1 MKFIL
6 KFKVMDTNKKIHCV
20 VCNAEIQGEKETLL
34 DQFQVC
40 PLCQDFLAIN
50 QLQDY
55 PLNDD
60 LGFV

>member
-1 MKFIL
+1 
-6 KFKVMDTNKKIHCV
+6 MDTNKKIHCV